1 MTWRA
6 GTILSAALLAAQCA
20 PTPAFGQLPQ
30 LSVVNLTH
38 PLDSDAMHVA
48 VFGAAGLENRD
59 EPKVYVLRDDD
70 PTSDGALSPPAASR
84 TAFWLQE
91 IVSPKRQLVP
101 TAALAFVQAAVAAHG
116 AVLYDSTNEPWAFT
130 TALTLAGVHSA
141 VPLDVQLLQAV
152 APPSGSA
159 SLAIKFNT
167 TGRWSTKEAAV
178 RYAID
183 SGALASTG
191 SLVINSIDDMLA
203 GKLVDFIVQQ
213 KLFVLGKTST

>member
-130 TALTLAGVHSA
+130 TALTAAAG
-141 VPLDVQLLQAV
+141 
-152 APPSGSA
+152 
-159 SLAIKFNT
+159 
-167 TGRWSTKEAAV
+167 RRAAV
-178 RYAID
+178 RVGEPRHQIQHHRTLEHK
-183 SGALASTG
+183 GG
-191 SLVINSIDDMLA
+191 CRSLRHRQRRPSEHGVVGD
-203 GKLVDFIVQQ
+203 
-213 KLFVLGKTST
+213 